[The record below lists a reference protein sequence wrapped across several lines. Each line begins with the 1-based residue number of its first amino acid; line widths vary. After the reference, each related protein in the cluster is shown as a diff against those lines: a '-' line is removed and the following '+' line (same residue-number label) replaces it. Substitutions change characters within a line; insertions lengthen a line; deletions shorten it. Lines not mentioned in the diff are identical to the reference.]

1 MRGIISGKK
10 GEGDVVT
17 AFAPTPGQPAPRS
30 TGRPTQP
37 GTNTPAPGTKVIST
51 STPRMQMRWRCAR
64 PMPSSGQWV
73 LLSFHL
79 I

>member
-37 GTNTPAPGTKVIST
+37 GTNTPAPGTTLVIST
-51 STPRMQMRWRCAR
+51 SMDADEMEMREADTV
-64 PMPSSGQWV
+64 SSG
-73 LLSFHL
+73 SMRYC
-79 I
+79 